1 MRLKLKTE
9 KNVSNMNKKN
19 LTGNY
24 FWTKRWFGGFN
35 LWVEIQTPDTYF
47 GNIKKYVKGNLADM
61 NELGVEMS
69 KRK

>member
-1 MRLKLKTE
+1 
-9 KNVSNMNKKN
+9 MNKKN

-47 GNIKKYVKGNLADM
+47 ADM

>member
-1 MRLKLKTE
+1 MKE
-9 KNVSNMNKKN
+9 KI

-24 FWTKRWFGGFN
+24 FWTKQWFGGFN

-61 NELGVEMS
+61 NELGIVMNH
-69 KRK
+69 KK

>member
-1 MRLKLKTE
+1 MKETI
-9 KNVSNMNKKN
+9 

-24 FWTKRWFGGFN
+24 FWTKRWFGGFT